1 MIGKLPNSPP
11 ARVADRLARAGLA
24 ESSSRL
30 SNAAQLRRRCRRQRH
45 LYQVNTGPDQ
55 LRGRQQG
62 QDLRDSRLRLRR
74 FSIPAVDCSL
84 PRHAGSIVSGYFC
97 SQGNFRLGARFT
109 CGLVVAGGCG
119 EIYPPVNRMV
129 QAVLPPDTVPFECA
143 DAKGGHC
150 VCRVLE
156 VLEDVD

>member
-1 MIGKLPNSPP
+1 MFRSV
-11 ARVADRLARAGLA
+11 RDR
-24 ESSSRL
+24 RL
-30 SNAAQLRRRCRRQRH
+30 SGGHCPGLQFPQCRAEPAAVPGGGIDTETVPHAFADVEFQLRVRF
-45 LYQVNTGPDQ
+45 
-55 LRGRQQG
+55 GR
-62 QDLRDSRLRLRR
+62 
-74 FSIPAVDCSL
+74 
-84 PRHAGSIVSGYFC
+84 IVSGYSC
-97 SQGNFRLGARFT
+97 GQGNFRLGGRLT

-129 QAVLPPDTVPFECA
+129 QAVLPPDTVPFESA